1 MSLPADICLTVQ
13 LSMNLMGFGLAG
25 LARRFLVYPSFCIW
39 PRSLVTVAL
48 NQSLHNG
55 TYSAVIDYDSQV
67 TIKNSQLNLA
77 DDSPTVL
84 GPFKR
89 LYSMSRYKF
98 FLLAFACMFVWF
110 WFPEHIVSAV
120 SLFNWLAWIAPN
132 NFTLTAITGLKK
144 GLGFNPIP
152 TFDWNIATYHVDP
165 LIVPFHVTANMFAG
179 ALLGGLVLVAIY
191 WTNAYNTGY
200 LPINTNNM
208 FANNAS
214 EYNVSAILDERGLLD
229 TEKYLSYSPVYITAA
244 SIVY

>member
-1 MSLPADICLTVQ
+1 MIEHSE
-13 LSMNLMGFGLAG
+13 LS
-25 LARRFLVYPSFCIW
+25 
-39 PRSLVTVAL
+39 
-48 NQSLHNG
+48 
-55 TYSAVIDYDSQV
+55 
-67 TIKNSQLNLA
+67 LA
-77 DDSPTVL
+77 DDSPTVP

-89 LYSMSRYKF
+89 LYSMSRYNF

-165 LIVPFHVTANMFAG
+165 LIVPFHVTANMFVG